1 MAKTSKG
8 SSKKSKLT
16 NDKMIEQ
23 VLQLIDRSQTIF
35 VAAHENPDG
44 DAIGSTL
51 ALTVALREM
60 GKDVVAYNHDQA
72 PLEYAFLPGYDT
84 VVNELDESQSFD
96 AGFVLDSGELTRAG
110 GWIRERCQ
118 TLVNIDHHPYSE
130 DFGDIYYVD
139 TEACA
144 TGVLI
149 YRLLQAAGHQVSN
162 DVATCIYTA
171 ILSDTGSFRYSNAN
185 PEAFHVAGEMVAAG
199 VDPWSIASGLYESQE
214 EGRLRLLSLALPT
227 LRVSHCGLYASIAV
241 TLDMYDATGAIENF
255 TDRFINYPRSIRG
268 VEVAIF
274 FRQLKK
280 DSFKVGF
287 RSMGKVD
294 VGALARAMNGG
305 GHHNAAGAIV
315 EGSLESVQ
323 GWVYARVAELIAE
336 Q

>member
-1 MAKTSKG
+1 MNS
-8 SSKKSKLT
+8 
-16 NDKMIEQ
+16 KMIEQ
-23 VLQLIDRSQTIF
+23 ILQLIERSQTFFI
-35 VAAHENPDG
+35 AAHESPDG

-51 ALTVALREM
+51 ALANALREM
-60 GKDVVAYNHDQA
+60 GKDVVAYNNDQA

-84 VVNELDESQSFD
+84 VVNELDESQTFD
-96 AGFVLDSGELTRAG
+96 AGFVLDAGDLNRAG
-110 GWIRERCQ
+110 GWIRERCRS
-118 TLVNIDHHPYSE
+118 LVNVDHHPYSE

-139 TEACA
+139 TDACA

-149 YRLLQAAGHQVSN
+149 YRLLQAAGHQVTN

-185 PEAFHVAGEMVAAG
+185 PEAFQVAGEMVVAG

-214 EGRLRLLSLALPT
+214 EGRLRLLALSLPT
-227 LRVSHCGLYASIAV
+227 LRVSACGLYASVAV
-241 TLDMYDATGAIENF
+241 TLDMYESAAAIENY

-274 FRQLKK
+274 FRQLTK

-305 GHHNAAGAIV
+305 GHHNAAGATV

-323 GWVYARVAELIAE
+323 EWVYGRVAELIAE
-336 Q
+336 P

>member
-1 MAKTSKG
+1 M
-8 SSKKSKLT
+8 
-16 NDKMIEQ
+16 NNKMIDQ
-23 VLQLIDRSQTIF
+23 ILQLIERSQTFFI
-35 VAAHENPDG
+35 AAHENPDG

-51 ALTVALREM
+51 ALANALREM
-60 GKDVVAYNHDQA
+60 GKDVVAYNNDQA

-84 VVNELDESQSFD
+84 VVNELDESQTFD
-96 AGFVLDSGELTRAG
+96 AGFVLDAGDLSRAG
-110 GWIRERCQ
+110 GWIRERCRS
-118 TLVNIDHHPYSE
+118 LVNVDHHPYSE

-139 TEACA
+139 TDACA

-149 YRLLQAAGHQVSN
+149 YRLLQAAGHQVTN

-185 PEAFHVAGEMVAAG
+185 PEAFQVAGEMVVAG

-214 EGRLRLLSLALPT
+214 EGRLRLLALSLPT
-227 LRVSHCGLYASIAV
+227 LRVSACGLYASVAV
-241 TLDMYDATGAIENF
+241 TLDMYESAAAIENY

-274 FRQLKK
+274 FRQLTK

-305 GHHNAAGAIV
+305 GHHNAAGATV

-323 GWVYARVAELIAE
+323 EWVYGRVAKLIAE
-336 Q
+336 H